1 MVTSSRRNCVNDS
14 NVFCYICGEY
24 TLEHNRKLITDFVK
38 QAYLAYFKVKLGD
51 QDKSWAPHIVC
62 KTCIEHLRQW
72 TKKQRKGLRF
82 AIPMVWREPKDHY
95 SDCYFCGIKTKGINR
110 KNRTSL
116 TYPSLDSA
124 IRPVPL
130 SEELHIPVFEG
141 LPQLESALS
150 SEDDL
155 SSTDSE
161 TTIADNDF
169 PPSLLPPQ
177 LFSQNELNDL
187 ARDLNLSKESS
198 ELLASRLKEKNL
210 LQTETFIT
218 YYQNR
223 HAEFLPYFTQE
234 KDIVFCNNVEGVLK
248 KLGVTQYDPNDWRL
262 FIDSCKQSLKC
273 VLLHNGNDFGSI
285 PFGHS
290 TTIKEKYSDIKF
302 VLEKIGHNKHN
313 WIICVDL
320 KMVGFLLGFKED
332 IPSCHALFACG
343 CLRPSFG

>member
-1 MVTSSRRNCVNDS
+1 M
-14 NVFCYICGEY
+14 
-24 TLEHNRKLITDFVK
+24 K

-51 QDKSWAPHIVC
+51 QNKSWAPHIVC
-62 KTCIEHLRQW
+62 KTCIKHLRQW

-95 SDCYFCGIKTKGINR
+95 SDCYFCEIKTKCINR

-124 IRPVPL
+124 IRPVPH
-130 SEELHIPVFEG
+130 SEELSIPVFEG

-150 SEDDL
+150 SEDNL

-161 TTIADNDF
+161 TTIAENDF

-210 LQTETFIT
+210 LQPRTFIT
-218 YYQNR
+218 YYQ
-223 HAEFLPYFTQE
+223 
-234 KDIVFCNNVEGVLK
+234 
-248 KLGVTQYDPNDWRL
+248 WR
-262 FIDSCKQSLKC
+262 I
-273 VLLHNGNDFGSI
+273 
-285 PFGHS
+285 
-290 TTIKEKYSDIKF
+290 
-302 VLEKIGHNKHN
+302 
-313 WIICVDL
+313 
-320 KMVGFLLGFKED
+320 
-332 IPSCHALFACG
+332 
-343 CLRPSFG
+343 

>member
-1 MVTSSRRNCVNDS
+1 
-14 NVFCYICGEY
+14 
-24 TLEHNRKLITDFVK
+24 
-38 QAYLAYFKVKLGD
+38 
-51 QDKSWAPHIVC
+51 
-62 KTCIEHLRQW
+62 
-72 TKKQRKGLRF
+72 
-82 AIPMVWREPKDHY
+82 MVWQEPKDHC

-124 IRPVPL
+124 IRPVPH
-130 SEELHIPVFEG
+130 SEQLPIPVFEG

-169 PPSLLPPQ
+169 PSSLLPPL

-210 LQTETFIT
+210 LQPGTFIT
-218 YYQNR
+218 YYRNR

-234 KDIVFCNNVEGVLK
+234 KDILFCDNVEGILK

-262 FIDSCKQSLKC
+262 FIGSCKRSLKC
-273 VLLHNGNDFGSI
+273 VPLYNGNDFGSI
-285 PFGHS
+285 PLGHS
-290 TTIKEKYSDIKF
+290 TTLKEKYSDIKF
-302 VLEKIGHNKHN
+302 VLEKIGYYKHN

-320 KMVGFLLGFKED
+320 KMVGFLLGLQRGYTKFSCFICLWDSRAREQHWRQKEWPVREQMVPGEKNMQAQSLVERSK
-332 IPSCHALFACG
+332 IVFFSITYQAGSHETIRQSTEQRRCMFQIY
-343 CLRPSFG
+343 LRQISRSNNRKIKSWYF